1 MGQPASRIDLDFLRV
16 RESEKVEWKE
26 NVADTDDVA
35 ASICAFAND
44 LSNLGGGYVV
54 CGAREERDTA
64 GFPRM
69 EEVGLSSSR
78 LREVEGKVL
87 AACRERIFPAV
98 TPLVEEVA
106 VAGGERRI
114 LIFMVVPTGSAHS
127 FRRRGQAGLYY
138 VRVGSETREAR
149 NGLLRDLLVS
159 KSELPPWDNRPC
171 STATEDDIDL
181 LILREGLIRARLKR
195 LERVEAYLSD
205 SERISPF
212 LPPLLVREKLSG
224 VLRPRNFAML
234 LFGRN
239 VQQHVLGSWSIFARY
254 VGTKRSD
261 KVGERHD
268 ISGTLLEQIERLKGY
283 LEAEAPMVFD
293 KSDVDHPNIW
303 RYPSEALHEG
313 LINALAHRDF
323 SIAEPTRIIAYADR
337 IEMHSPGGLPPGITL
352 DALRRG
358 KALPRWRNQA
368 LAWFLSRLDL
378 AQALGQGI
386 PTMREAMKAIGCP
399 PPRFAAT
406 ETTVS
411 CILPAN
417 KRLTKPRIA
426 LAGDLEVLA
435 KRLRS
440 RG

>member
-1 MGQPASRIDLDFLRV
+1 MGQQASRIDLDFLRV

-26 NVADTDDVA
+26 NVADTFSDHFELP
-35 ASICAFAND
+35 SW
-44 LSNLGGGYVV
+44 
-54 CGAREERDTA
+54 
-64 GFPRM
+64 
-69 EEVGLSSSR
+69 
-78 LREVEGKVL
+78 
-87 AACRERIFPAV
+87 
-98 TPLVEEVA
+98 
-106 VAGGERRI
+106 
-114 LIFMVVPTGSAHS
+114 
-127 FRRRGQAGLYY
+127 
-138 VRVGSETREAR
+138 ETRHCPSA
-149 NGLLRDLLVS
+149 N
-159 KSELPPWDNRPC
+159 
-171 STATEDDIDL
+171 EDDIDL
-181 LILREGLIRARLKR
+181 LILREGMIRARLKR

-303 RYPSEALHEG
+303 RYPSEALQEG

-386 PTMREAMKAIGCP
+386 PTMRQAMKAIGCP